1 MKGYIL
7 NDQYATISIENL
19 KSILGDALYHQ
30 FAIGTLKYGY
40 RTGEKGERPV
50 FVYSIPMECLSRE
63 KRMAIYSCA
72 EKKKTG
78 SGVTWENSEISESHL
93 QPAPCT
99 PEVQTQSDLRKHHK
113 PAEDVLHEP
122 CLRKYPGLHALPSV
136 HVHHLVRNDE
146 GQWLCPYCGQSYP
159 SNAEGGLD
167 KDQLLREMLLR

>member
-50 FVYSIPMECLSRE
+50 FVYNIPMECLSRE

-78 SGVTWENSEISESHL
+78 SGVTWENSEISEFS
-93 QPAPCT
+93 PAACT
-99 PEVQTQSDLRKHHK
+99 LYS
-113 PAEDVLHEP
+113 
-122 CLRKYPGLHALPSV
+122 GS
-136 HVHHLVRNDE
+136 
-146 GQWLCPYCGQSYP
+146 
-159 SNAEGGLD
+159 SNAI
-167 KDQLLREMLLR
+167 RFA

>member
-63 KRMAIYSCA
+63 RGWPSTPAQRKRKQAAVSLGRILKFQNLTCSLHLVLRKFKRNQICVSIINLQKMFCTSHAYGNTQDYTHYIVFMSTILCGTT
-72 EKKKTG
+72 KG
-78 SGVTWENSEISESHL
+78 SGYVRIAVKATL
-93 QPAPCT
+93 QMPKA
-99 PEVQTQSDLRKHHK
+99 V
-113 PAEDVLHEP
+113 
-122 CLRKYPGLHALPSV
+122 
-136 HVHHLVRNDE
+136 
-146 GQWLCPYCGQSYP
+146 
-159 SNAEGGLD
+159 
-167 KDQLLREMLLR
+167 